1 MSDNLVF
8 KLLTAVTESR
18 AIGDH
23 DNIYLV
29 DDGIVG
35 KRCRN
40 KNRAYNE
47 YNIGE
52 FLFKNGI
59 QVPKMY
65 KLVTPDSFHQFDDN
79 APNDWFILMQ
89 RIKGETI
96 NGLAGIE
103 KKEAIHQRN
112 LELKKVSALNIHHP
126 DSAHDD
132 NSIFDM
138 KRRKL
143 YLIDFEHWR
152 RL

>member
-1 MSDNLVF
+1 MSDSLVF
-8 KLLTAVTESR
+8 KLLMAVIESR

-23 DNIYLV
+23 DNIYIV
-29 DDGIVG
+29 DDGIIG

-40 KNRAYNE
+40 EDRAHNE
-47 YNIGE
+47 YNIGKY
-52 FLFKNGI
+52 LFDNGI
-59 QVPKMY
+59 QVPKVY
-65 KLVTPDSFHQFDDN
+65 QLITPDSFHQFDNN
-79 APNDWFILMQ
+79 APEDWFILMQ

-96 NGLAGIE
+96 NGLAGAE

-112 LELKKVSALNIHHP
+112 LEVEKVSALDIHHP

-132 NSIFDM
+132 NSIFDTNL
-138 KRRKL
+138 RKL